1 MSFLITVILIFK
13 TLDKSFESGAIK
25 AGILLV
31 LFQNY
36 FFFATGHETSF
47 THIKWE
53 AGFHGFEDN
62 HEPIIRLILM
72 ILILLNTFSSTL
84 LVSVG
89 GIGLVVCFTF
99 VKNLSHKILINRL
112 VLFLFIYFIIGSIKV
127 YY

>member
-1 MSFLITVILIFK
+1 M
-13 TLDKSFESGAIK
+13 
-25 AGILLV
+25 LV
-31 LFQNY
+31 LFQNF

-53 AGFHGFEDN
+53 AGFHGFEGDN
-62 HEPIIRLILM
+62 NNPIIRLILM

-89 GIGLVVCFTF
+89 GIGLDLSHKIL
-99 VKNLSHKILINRL
+99 KNLSHKMLINRL